1 MNTGTFYSAAALCL
15 LLVAGT
21 LPAAAQTVP
30 PAGLRPA
37 NVQAQAPARTEA
49 LFGAL
54 DTNKDKVLSLPEFQA
69 GYASVQRTIALDI
82 RLREQF
88 RMVDANRSGAVEA
101 GEYANLVLV
110 KQAGTAAPGLAAFD
124 ANKNQKL
131 EFAEYLTVVH
141 RLAASQPA
149 TPAKK

>member
-1 MNTGTFYSAAALCL
+1 MNTNTFYPATVLGL
-15 LLVAGT
+15 LLVAGA
-21 LPAAAQTVP
+21 LPAGAQAAQ
-30 PAGLRPA
+30 PAGVQSA
-37 NVQAQAPARTEA
+37 NVQAQGQARTEA

-88 RMVDANRSGAVEA
+88 RTVDVDRSGAIEA

-110 KQAGTAAPGLAAFD
+110 KQAGAAAPGLAAFD

-131 EFAEYLTVVH
+131 EFAEYLTVVR
-141 RLAASQPA
+141 RLAASPPA
-149 TPAKK
+149 ARAKQ

>member
-1 MNTGTFYSAAALCL
+1 MNTSTFYPATVLGL
-15 LLVAGT
+15 LLVAGA
-21 LPAAAQTVP
+21 LPAGAQAAQ
-30 PAGLRPA
+30 PAGVQSA
-37 NVQAQAPARTEA
+37 NVKAQAQARTEA

-88 RMVDANRSGAVEA
+88 RTVDVDRSGAIEA

-110 KQAGTAAPGLAAFD
+110 KQAGAAAPGLAAFD

-131 EFAEYLTVVH
+131 EFAEYLTVVR
-141 RLAASQPA
+141 RLAASPPA
-149 TPAKK
+149 ARAKQ